1 MKYNLKDFT
10 LDEKIKL
17 LCGVDFWHTY
27 DANGKL
33 PVLHL
38 SDGPNGLRKVDENDQ
53 TVKATAMPNIST
65 LANSWNKECAYLDGS
80 TIADDC
86 IDNNVDVLLAPGVN
100 MKRTPLCGRN
110 FEYFSE
116 DPFLAGTLAKE
127 YIQGVQDKKVGTSLK
142 HYLANNYETERLYH
156 NSEIDERTL
165 REIYLPAFEKAVE
178 AQPYTVMCSYNLIN
192 GVYAAENKKYLKDYL
207 RDDFGFK
214 GVIVSDWGAYRS
226 AYKSI
231 IATLDLVMP
240 YCQNHFDSL
249 KKSLEMG
256 YVSEEQIDFCAQNM
270 LNLIEKCQAKK
281 KVSTTKEQR
290 HQNAVEIA
298 KEGIVLLKNEN
309 ALPLTGKKISVCG
322 HFAENPPIGGGGS
335 AYVQT
340 DYKQKNLADLIKEDL
355 GENASVEYVGALMFP
370 NGDTHRTKAVYQ
382 SAYHAD
388 TVILC
393 LGDDGGIESEGFDR
407 KNIKLPFM
415 HEQLIINTAKYN
427 KNVIVVLYAGSAID
441 MSAWIDKVSAVVL
454 AGYSGEGVNEALSKI
469 LTGKVSPSGKL
480 SETYPLSLEDCPVK
494 NITHPFSERYTEG
507 IFMGYRYYDTF
518 NVPVLFPF
526 GHGLSYANFEYSN
539 LTVTQK
545 GECDY
550 EVSYDITNTSNVDAK
565 EVSQLYVKDVFC
577 TVARPEKELKGF
589 SKDLIKAGETKRI
602 TIPLNYRCFAYYST
616 ALNRWQV
623 DDGDFEIMI
632 GSSVSDIKLVKRI
645 VIKREEITQQSQI

>member
-53 TVKATAMPNIST
+53 TVKPTAMPNIST

-249 KKSLEMG
+249 KKALEMG

-335 AYVQT
+335 AFVQT

-355 GENASVEYVGALMFP
+355 GENASVEYVSAFMFP

-407 KNIKLPFM
+407 KNIKLPFT

-645 VIKREEITQQSQI
+645 VIKREESTQQSQI

>member
-249 KKSLEMG
+249 KKALEMG

-355 GENASVEYVGALMFP
+355 GENASVEYVSALMFP

-388 TVILC
+388 SVILC

-469 LTGKVSPSGKL
+469 LIGKVSPSGKL

-545 GECDY
+545 GKCDY

-645 VIKREEITQQSQI
+645 VIKREESTQQSQI